1 MAWNLNELRNPA
13 LRDFFGKIFGTYGA
27 TAAKKVNIEA
37 ADATTGISKIEMG
50 TTSVPQV
57 LNTNP
62 GAGVIG
68 ETINIRHSAGAGDC
82 DDLIASYKKVEVIG
96 AGDVGITVVADATR
110 AYVGSATD
118 DSVADE
124 AYASQPWV
132 KHTGTGAITAMSG
145 LSAKCDV
152 TADAFTASTVNAIHA
167 HIDGAAAVT
176 GQFDGIM
183 VEAYPTVTSMDSAIA
198 VAIDAGAAVAATIRQ
213 SGETTNFIDIAAA
226 GASAVV
232 AAGSTIHHDPNAVT
246 SDAYL
251 TVKIGAVVYALP
263 LYVLNA

>member
-1 MAWNLNELRNPA
+1 MAWNINELRNPA
-13 LRDFFGKIFGTYGA
+13 LRDFFGKIFGSASA
-27 TAAKKVNIEA
+27 TAAQKVTIEA
-37 ADATTGISKIEMG
+37 LDATSGISKIEMG
-50 TTSVPQV
+50 TSAVPQV

-62 GAGVIG
+62 GAAVFG
-68 ETINIRHSAGAGDC
+68 ETINIRHSAGAGNC
-82 DDLIASYKKVEVIG
+82 DDLIGAYTKVEVIG
-96 AGDVGITVVADATR
+96 AGDAGITIVGDAPR
-110 AYVGSATD
+110 AYVGNATD

-145 LSAKCDV
+145 VSAKCDV
-152 TADAFTASTVNAIHA
+152 MADAFAASTVNAIHA

-176 GQFDGIM
+176 GQFDGVM
-183 VEAYPTVTSMDSAIA
+183 VEVYPAVTSMDSAIA

-226 GASAVV
+226 NASAVV
-232 AAGSTIHHDPNAVT
+232 AAGSTLTHDPNAVT

-251 TVKIGAVVYALP
+251 KVKIGAVVYAIP
-263 LYVLNA
+263 LYTV